1 MEDMRERK
9 LKILNAIIKDYISTA
24 EPIGSR
30 TIAKKYD
37 LGISA
42 ATIRN
47 EMSDLEEMGLL
58 IQPHTSSGR
67 IPSEKAYRLYVDQ
80 LMKIKKLDEIVE
92 ESIRESYKVYVE
104 QIENALKHTAKMLA
118 QFTSYTSLVLSPD
131 ITSLNCKLVQLI
143 PIQDERILMVIIT
156 KENIIKNTE
165 LKLSEEIHENELER
179 LNNIINFL
187 IKNVDVNKI
196 NSELIDRIDQL
207 SLKENRILQEILPIL
222 KETAL
227 GRDDKKVYSNG
238 MTNILNYPEFND
250 VKKIKHFLEVL
261 QQKNTLI
268 EVLKNES
275 EGMNILIG
283 NENIIDEFK
292 DCSLLT
298 ATYKF
303 NGETLG
309 TIGVVGPIRMN
320 YDNVVSVLQFLS
332 SELKNC
338 IEDYHNK

>member
-30 TIAKKYD
+30 TIAKKYN

-80 LMKIKKLDEIVE
+80 LMKIKKLDDIIE
-92 ESIRESYKVYVE
+92 ENIRESYRIYVE
-104 QIENALKHTAKMLA
+104 EIEKVLKHTAKMLA

-131 ITSLNCKLVQLI
+131 IRSLNCKLVQLI
-143 PIQDERILMVIIT
+143 PIQDERILMIIIT
-156 KENIIKNTE
+156 KQNIIKNC
-165 LKLSEEIHENELER
+165 EIRVSQVISQTELER
-179 LNNIINFL
+179 LNHILNFI
-187 IKNVDVNKI
+187 IKNI
-196 NSELIDRIDQL
+196 NIDHINNELISKIDEL
-207 SLKENRILQEILPIL
+207 TLKENEILQEILPAF
-222 KETAL
+222 KDVAL
-227 GRDDKKVYSNG
+227 GKDDNKVYSNG

-250 VKKIKHFLEVL
+250 ITKIKHFLEVI
-261 QQKNTLI
+261 QEKKTI
-268 EVLKNES
+268 VDVLKNNT
-275 EGMNILIG
+275 EGLNIAIG
-283 NENIIDEFK
+283 NENTIHQFK

-320 YDNVVSVLQFLS
+320 YDHVVSVLAFLS
-332 SELKNC
+332 NELNHF
-338 IEDYHNK
+338 IEDKHK